1 MLVAMHAFFSSFRKE
16 RCCGLKQEP
25 VKAGIGKW
33 FCTRE
38 NEKRWQITDRNISL
52 RKIILAKKQL
62 NTLMENQQTWLKTN
76 GLMTP
81 NQNIR
86 MSKELLMQ
94 NHMRTYC

>member
-38 NEKRWQITDRNISL
+38 NEGDGKSPTGIFHLGKLFSQ
-52 RKIILAKKQL
+52 
-62 NTLMENQQTWLKTN
+62 
-76 GLMTP
+76 
-81 NQNIR
+81 
-86 MSKELLMQ
+86 
-94 NHMRTYC
+94 